1 MKKFEIPGYIFDF
14 IDGLLLVNGEIVL
27 SKKTP
32 ANDFINSI
40 INIFHTKP
48 TTTGTGMYIFDI
60 NGWVGDYVVELIIVK
75 ENFPIIDYII
85 MHYFENNSVG
95 NGVSYS
101 SLVKQIQKKSGIPG
115 QVKGLSEIVFQFSWG
130 SVVVQHD
137 IKLSSS
143 CIILQYKVAR
153 KSPIRLKMNDHC
165 ESYINI
171 DKSIEVQQRIVAS
184 IKNSDTFFPKASEI
198 RWLNLLKKLPR
209 KLKICLLDEISFENT
224 LIALYSSDWPD
235 EGSVVALLSNK
246 FRTKEFDKDLH
257 FRELNDAHYCKEEIS
272 YVEDNVTHL
281 IIN

>member
-1 MKKFEIPGYIFDF
+1 MERLYYR
-14 IDGLLLVNGEIVL
+14 
-27 SKKTP
+27 KKTP

-40 INIFHTKP
+40 INTFHTKP
-48 TTTGTGMYIFDI
+48 TSTGTGMYIFDI

-153 KSPIRLKMNDHC
+153 KSPIRLKMNDYC

>member
-40 INIFHTKP
+40 INTFHTKP
-48 TTTGTGMYIFDI
+48 TSTGTGMYIFDI

-75 ENFPIIDYII
+75 ENFPVIDYII

-95 NGVSYS
+95 NGVSDS

>member
-40 INIFHTKP
+40 INTFHTKP
-48 TTTGTGMYIFDI
+48 TSTGTGMYIFDI

-130 SVVVQHD
+130 SVVVKHD

-143 CIILQYKVAR
+143 CIILQYKIAR

-171 DKSIEVQQRIVAS
+171 DKSIDVQQRIVAS

-209 KLKICLLDEISFENT
+209 KLKICLLDKIYFENT